1 MRKKTLKKHVGVL
14 FTDEIYSK
22 IVEITDAKEIPLSQY
37 IREIVEENL
46 NLSAAKFKTI
56 KQEEF

>member
-22 IVEITDAKEIPLSQY
+22 IVEITDAREIPLSQY
-37 IREIVEENL
+37 IREIVEEKIRIIEGDENV
-46 NLSAAKFKTI
+46 
-56 KQEEF
+56 